1 VVGIRRRDCR
11 TVEND
16 AISQIVIYVV
26 LLTSTQEMLTD
37 SVEKDYASIL
47 GKLLSGSTGAVF
59 VVHPSQ
65 SALEALVETATTAD
79 LDLPTLRVLA
89 EEDVCK
95 DLRREFLLAS
105 RAADLVADGT
115 LELRGAAPEQGNHLY
130 VTDEAVH
137 AVVAVGSHVAL
148 LSTADEAFTAA
159 ARDRCTAQWESADTF
174 DLRTPPRSRVDSAL
188 RETIGDDVAETLS
201 AVLASVEA
209 VRGDDELD
217 EVALSLL
224 VAAKHEVL
232 LYDIS
237 KWGEDIGV
245 ASKATFSRVKNKLE
259 DAGLITTEK
268 VPMDIG
274 RPRLRLLLGD
284 DRLVE
289 ASADELVSVAYGLL
303 ES

>member
-1 VVGIRRRDCR
+1 
-11 TVEND
+11 
-16 AISQIVIYVV
+16 
-26 LLTSTQEMLTD
+26 
-37 SVEKDYASIL
+37 
-47 GKLLSGSTGAVF
+47 
-59 VVHPSQ
+59 
-65 SALEALVETATTAD
+65 
-79 LDLPTLRVLA
+79 
-89 EEDVCK
+89 
-95 DLRREFLLAS
+95 
-105 RAADLVADGT
+105 
-115 LELRGAAPEQGNHLY
+115 
-130 VTDEAVH
+130 
-137 AVVAVGSHVAL
+137 VVAVGSHVAL
-148 LSTADEAFTAA
+148 LSTDDEAFTTA
-159 ARDRCTAQWESADTF
+159 ARDRCTAQWESADPF

-188 RETIGDDVAETLS
+188 RETIGDEMAETFS

-284 DRLVE
+284 DRLAE
-289 ASADELVSVAYGLL
+289 ASPDELVSVAYGLL